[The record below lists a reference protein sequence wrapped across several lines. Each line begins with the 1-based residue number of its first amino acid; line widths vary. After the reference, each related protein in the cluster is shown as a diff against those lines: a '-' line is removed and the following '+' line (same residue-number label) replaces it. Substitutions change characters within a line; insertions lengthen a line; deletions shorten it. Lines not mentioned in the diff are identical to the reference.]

1 MRQHGCGLRFGVV
14 QQDNSLSGPVEPID
28 QHLQFLLRRHG
39 FPITRPQIGTEHGD
53 AARLQQLKRGRCG
66 FETGKPEEWRG
77 RCAARDTVERHLNR
91 GNTVVD
97 FLCCLVWRDPHQ
109 AAVQPGMMPDGVALG
124 RDPSHQ
130 AWMLGSRLAD
140 QEERRA
146 HAFMGQRRQHPLR
159 GRRPRA
165 VIECQYHLVIP
176 ERQRLR
182 KALKP
187 NPRGGGGIDAK
198 NPRGT
203 ERSLAWTVRRLRRHR
218 PCDQGNKGSSR
229 PLHELP
235 GADFDFSALNE
246 VDDSVRDEIL
256 EELEPETV
264 AEGVRELES
273 DDAVKLLAGLD
284 EEDQEEI
291 LEKLPPLERDALERS
306 LLYPENSAGRRMQT
320 EFIAVPPD
328 WTVGQA
334 IDYMRDTPELPDRFY
349 EIYAVDSAQHW
360 QGAISLDALLRAHRP
375 VPLADLIDEDRRR
388 VSVMDDQGEVAR
400 LFGKYNLV
408 AAPVVDTTNRLVGVI
423 TIDDVVDVIEE
434 EADEDLKALGGVT
447 SDEELSDNVWTIAK
461 GRFNWLLV
469 NLATAFLASSVLGL
483 FEGQLEKMVALA
495 VLAPIVASQGGNAA
509 TQTMTVA
516 VRALATRELGSNN
529 AFRVVMREGLV
540 GLVNGLA
547 FAVITGIAAVA
558 WFKIPALGVV
568 IGLVMV
574 CNLVAGA
581 LGGILIPMVLERVR
595 ADPAVASGTFVTTI
609 TDVVGF
615 FSFLGIATLW
625 FGLK

>member
-1 MRQHGCGLRFGVV
+1 MADDIDAAQPAVSVLDRLPMRDEDGEIRHQF
-14 QQDNSLSGPVEPID
+14 VEEIARAIQAADTP
-28 QHLQFLLRRHG
+28 LLR
-39 FPITRPQIGTEHGD
+39 
-53 AARLQQLKRGRCG
+53 A
-66 FETGKPEEWRG
+66 
-77 RCAARDTVERHLNR
+77 
-91 GNTVVD
+91 VV
-97 FLCCLVWRDPHQ
+97 
-109 AAVQPGMMPDGVALG
+109 A
-124 RDPSHQ
+124 
-130 AWMLGSRLAD
+130 
-140 QEERRA
+140 E
-146 HAFMGQRRQHPLR
+146 
-159 GRRPRA
+159 
-165 VIECQYHLVIP
+165 
-176 ERQRLR
+176 
-182 KALKP
+182 
-187 NPRGGGGIDAK
+187 
-198 NPRGT
+198 
-203 ERSLAWTVRRLRRHR
+203 
-218 PCDQGNKGSSR
+218 
-229 PLHELP
+229 LHEADLGDLIAALEP
-235 GADFDFSALNE
+235 DDRVSLVELTGTDFDFSALNE
-246 VDDSVRDEIL
+246 VDYSVREEIL

-273 DDAVKLLAGLD
+273 DDAVELLEGLD
-284 EEDQEEI
+284 EQDQEEI
-291 LEKLPPLERDALERS
+291 LDKLPPSERDALERS
-306 LLYPENSAGRRMQT
+306 LEYPENSAGRRMQT
-320 EFIAVPPD
+320 EFVAVPPD

-334 IDYMRDTPELPDRFY
+334 TDYLSDTPNLPDRFY
-349 EIYAVDSAQHW
+349 EIYAVDKSRHW
-360 QGAISLDALLRAHRP
+360 QGAVSLDALLRSNRS

-388 VSVMDDQGEVAR
+388 VSVMEDQGEVAR

-408 AAPVVDTTNRLVGVI
+408 AAPVVDTGNRLVGVI

-447 SDEELSDNVWTIAK
+447 SDEELSDSVWTIAK

-483 FEGQLEKMVALA
+483 FAGQLEKMVALA

-516 VRALATRELGSNN
+516 VRALATRELGANN

-547 FAVITGIAAVA
+547 FAVITGIAAML

-568 IGLVMV
+568 IGLAII

-595 ADPAVASGTFVTTI
+595 ADPAVASGTFVTTV